1 VASPEHAFRL
11 DTGAFRAA
19 RRARRVRGAAYWL
32 LLVLGAVLVASLIGL
47 AVMALGSVGGGNG
60 RPRAAAHG
68 ATARAR
74 AVAAAPAPAAP
85 TAPLPVVPHAGAPAP
100 ATTTVA
106 VWNGTRVAGLAGHT
120 ADRLRAFGY
129 PVGAIGDAPRHRFA
143 GSFVLYGRGQGAAA
157 WALARRLRMNPRL
170 AVRPFDGPRKA
181 LGVASLVVVLGGR

>member
-19 RRARRVRGAAYWL
+19 RRARRARRAAYWL
-32 LLVLGAVLVASLIGL
+32 LLALLSVLVASLIGL
-47 AVMALGSVGGGNG
+47 AVMALGSAGGAPE
-60 RPRAAAHG
+60 PRAVQHAA
-68 ATARAR
+68 AAARTR
-74 AVAAAPAPAAP
+74 VAAAAPTAPAPQ
-85 TAPLPVVPHAGAPAP
+85 APLPVVPHTGAPAP

-106 VWNGTRVAGLAGHT
+106 VWNGTRVTGLAGHT
-120 ADRLRAFGY
+120 ADRLRALGY

-143 GSFVLYGRGQGAAA
+143 GSFVLYGRGEGAAA
-157 WALARRLRMNPRL
+157 WALARRLGMNPRL